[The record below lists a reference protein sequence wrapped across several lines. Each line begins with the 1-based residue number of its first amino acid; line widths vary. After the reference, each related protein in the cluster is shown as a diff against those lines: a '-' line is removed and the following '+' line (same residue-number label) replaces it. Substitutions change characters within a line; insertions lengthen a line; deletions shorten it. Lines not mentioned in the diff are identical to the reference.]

1 VLVWRVYA
9 RLKTQMQR
17 QRSILTRHY
26 TGIFVFLAMILVPA
40 SEVLGKPMSLA
51 ALAVGTA
58 AGIAYGIWG
67 LKLTRFEETDEGYFF
82 TPNARLGIVIAMLF
96 AARVLYIGFELYA
109 GSTPTPPVY
118 RQPADHAGGWFDGC
132 VFRHVFDRHPALA
145 AEAAEGEPG
154 GVACPAPARGAL
166 ITPGAAGRDC
176 LSGARASPA
185 PKRRRVQRP
194 RFQSSHRC
202 GREDRSKNFPHV

>member
-1 VLVWRVYA
+1 MFRCRRAYNVRLSTAKNHCMNSSLTITTVALLVLTPVLVWRVYA

-67 LKLTRFEETDEGYFF
+67 LKLTRFEETDEGYYF

-109 GSTPTPPVY
+109 GSTPTPPFTDSPLTMLVVGLTGAY
-118 RQPADHAGGWFDGC
+118 FGTYSIGILRWRLKRQKANLAG
-132 VFRHVFDRHPALA
+132 
-145 AEAAEGEPG
+145 
-154 GVACPAPARGAL
+154 
-166 ITPGAAGRDC
+166 
-176 LSGARASPA
+176 
-185 PKRRRVQRP
+185 
-194 RFQSSHRC
+194 
-202 GREDRSKNFPHV
+202 

>member
-1 VLVWRVYA
+1 MFRCRRAYNVRLSTGKNHCMNSSLTITTVALLVLTPVLVWRVYA

-40 SEVLGKPMSLA
+40 SEVLGKPMSLG

-67 LKLTRFEETDEGYFF
+67 LKLTRFEETDEGYYF

-109 GSTPTPPVY
+109 GSTPTPPFTDSPLTMLVVGLTGAY
-118 RQPADHAGGWFDGC
+118 FGTYSIGILRWRMKRQKANLAG
-132 VFRHVFDRHPALA
+132 
-145 AEAAEGEPG
+145 
-154 GVACPAPARGAL
+154 
-166 ITPGAAGRDC
+166 
-176 LSGARASPA
+176 
-185 PKRRRVQRP
+185 
-194 RFQSSHRC
+194 
-202 GREDRSKNFPHV
+202 

>member
-1 VLVWRVYA
+1 MFRCRRAYNVRLSTGKNHCMNSSLTITTVALLVLTPVLVWRVYA

-40 SEVLGKPMSLA
+40 SEVLGKPMPLA

-67 LKLTRFEETDEGYFF
+67 LKLTRFDETDEGYFF
-82 TPNARLGIVIAMLF
+82 TPNARLGIVISMLF

-109 GSTPTPPVY
+109 GSTPTPPFTDSPLTMLVVGLTGAY
-118 RQPADHAGGWFDGC
+118 FGTYSIGILRWRLKRQKTNLAG
-132 VFRHVFDRHPALA
+132 
-145 AEAAEGEPG
+145 
-154 GVACPAPARGAL
+154 
-166 ITPGAAGRDC
+166 
-176 LSGARASPA
+176 
-185 PKRRRVQRP
+185 
-194 RFQSSHRC
+194 
-202 GREDRSKNFPHV
+202 